1 MGYYSDFQVDETDIP
16 FIKDVLNGATEP
28 YEWYD
33 TCDGLPYTHGK
44 WYDWLT
50 DLETVAKLY
59 PHSYLII
66 VRYGE
71 EGGDVSRAVVKNGK
85 VFEQRP
91 ELVWPEI

>member
-1 MGYYSDFQVDETDIP
+1 MGYYSDYQVDETDIP

-28 YEWYD
+28 YEWYEYND
-33 TCDGLPYTHGK
+33 LVSLSSSK

-50 DLETVAKLY
+50 DLEMVAKLY
-59 PHSYLII
+59 PNNYLII

-71 EGGDVSRAVVKNGK
+71 EGGDVSRAVVKNGQ
-85 VFEQRP
+85 VFEQIP